1 MIFISL
7 EGIDGSGKTTI
18 AKIIKDKLTQKGLNV
33 ILTREPG
40 GEPISEQIRD
50 LILDP
55 ENTDMCAWT
64 EALLYIASRKQHLEK
79 VIIPALRNGTVV
91 ISDRFMDSTTV
102 YQGFARKLGITDIDE
117 VQNIVIGSAKPDI
130 TLFFDISPS
139 EAKERMS
146 KRTRASDR
154 MDRETDEFY
163 EKVYEGYRMLI
174 NENSNRIKVIDARKE
189 IDVISRQAMYL
200 IEELLEEREPQN

>member
-18 AKIIKDKLTQKGLNV
+18 AKIIKDKLTQKGLDV
-33 ILTREPG
+33 LLTREPG
-40 GEPISEQIRD
+40 GETISEKIRD

-55 ENTDMCAWT
+55 ENENMTPWT
-64 EALLYIASRKQHLEK
+64 EALLYIASRKQHLDK

-102 YQGFARKLGITDIDE
+102 YQGFARRLGITDIDE
-117 VQNIVIGSAKPDI
+117 VQNIVIGSAKPDL
-130 TLFFDISPS
+130 TLFFDISPA
-139 EAKERMS
+139 EAKERMQN
-146 KRTRASDR
+146 RTRKADR
-154 MDRETDEFY
+154 MDRESDDFY

-200 IEELLEEREPQN
+200 IEELLEERDAKK